1 LRKSHIS
8 KAHKQRF
15 IQRNSLHELLIN
27 NEKYVAIFVGT
38 CLSESKPNTHL
49 MEKFWKDTR
58 AYPIRRLVIQSTWH
72 SHYTKIFPKYV
83 TKDEQDIAEESFYT
97 EERMDLP
104 ISVTSRVGLL
114 PLLNSY
120 LASSTPPSVLV
131 IVRPDLYVAEAK
143 LINNEIDLDEALKF
157 LSSTIIAPKTSL

>member
-1 LRKSHIS
+1 MRETS
-8 KAHKQRF
+8 KQRL
-15 IQRNSLHELLIN
+15 IQRNTIHELLIDN
-27 NEKYVAIFVGT
+27 QNYTAIFVGT
-38 CLSESKPNTHL
+38 CLGGSKPNTHL

-58 AYPIRRLVIQSTWH
+58 AYPVRRLIIQSAWH
-72 SHYTKIFPKYV
+72 SHNMKIFPEYV
-83 TKDEQDIAEESFYT
+83 TKDEREVAEESFYT